1 MNVTILHTEDCPNLE
16 PLLAELRSVIEGRDN
31 VTVTTTLVR
40 SDANAMRLG
49 FHGSPTILIDGT
61 DPFPGPAEPVGLS
74 CRSYLLCRP
83 SRTSSR
89 VEIPQ
94 DGAPAITTSRASPA
108 AEMRSG
114 PYGHHPP

>member
-16 PLLAELRSVIEGRDN
+16 PLLAELRSVIDDRAD

-40 SDANAMRLG
+40 SDADAMRLG

-74 CRSYLLCRP
+74 CRSYPCCADPGASAPGYPTRERLAEVLQL
-83 SRTSSR
+83 TS
-89 VEIPQ
+89 
-94 DGAPAITTSRASPA
+94 
-108 AEMRSG
+108 
-114 PYGHHPP
+114 